1 MVTINQV
8 KDGVVLY
15 IEKELVGKMNGLI
28 KWGFAF
34 ACNQIVANLNLSQYI
49 EMGKKMGYVTQ
60 DSLVDIDRLYAD
72 FVKVAREQGAVIQ
85 HFPIVGDVTFSER
98 DVDLLKS
105 YIVR

>member
-1 MVTINQV
+1 M
-8 KDGVVLY
+8 
-15 IEKELVGKMNGLI
+15 
-28 KWGFAF
+28 
-34 ACNQIVANLNLSQYI
+34 
-49 EMGKKMGYVTQ
+49 Q

-85 HFPIVGDVTFSER
+85 HFPIVGVVTFSER